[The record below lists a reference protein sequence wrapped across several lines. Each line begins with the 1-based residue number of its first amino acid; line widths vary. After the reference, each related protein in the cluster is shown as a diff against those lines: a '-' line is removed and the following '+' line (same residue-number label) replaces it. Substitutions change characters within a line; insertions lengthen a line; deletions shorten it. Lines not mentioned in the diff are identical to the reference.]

1 MTRKVVSKIRFL
13 SFLTLAIS
21 FFSLILAGFQ
31 FVLAELTVAD
41 MT

>member
-13 SFLTLAIS
+13 SFQTLAIS

-31 FVLAELTVAD
+31 FVLAGLTVAT
-41 MT
+41 MI